1 MKDCSNNIRT
11 AYVTKLNGFISYNG
25 KNVPVY
31 GDDSFK
37 TAPQNYIII
46 SDISEAAQ
54 NTNQSFTS
62 NVNVTIDIF
71 SEQYMT
77 RDNAVVDNI
86 ANQILT
92 LLLPSTGIIDIG
104 DVSFQIHAMS
114 RLSSRYL
121 SIVNGQ
127 NYIIRKILV
136 INNLVNQK

>member
-11 AYVTKLNGFISYNG
+11 AYLNKLNGYITYNG

-37 TAPQNYIII
+37 TPPQNYVIIGEI
-46 SDISEAAQ
+46 LESAQ

-62 NVNVTIDIF
+62 NVDVTIDIF
-71 SEQYMT
+71 SEQYMK
-77 RDNAVVDNI
+77 RDNAIVDDI

-92 LLLPSTGIIDIG
+92 LLIPTTGIADIG
-104 DVSFQIHAMS
+104 DSSFQIHAMA
-114 RLSSRYL
+114 RTSSRYL
-121 SIVNGQ
+121 AIDTGNK
-127 NYIIRKILV
+127 YIARKILI

>member
-114 RLSSRYL
+114 RLSSRYHQSTQLLIQQL
-121 SIVNGQ
+121 SKQTAVFLQ
-127 NYIIRKILV
+127 V
-136 INNLVNQK
+136 

>member
-11 AYVTKLNGFISYNG
+11 AYLTKLNGLISYNG
-25 KNVPVY
+25 KNVAVY

-37 TAPQNYIII
+37 TPPQNYVVIG
-46 SDISEAAQ
+46 DISESAD

-71 SEQYMT
+71 SQQYMT
-77 RDNAVVDNI
+77 RDNSIVDNI

-104 DVSFQIHAMS
+104 DASFQIHAMS
-114 RLSSRYL
+114 RTLSRYL
-121 SIVNGQ
+121 SLDSGQ
-127 NYIIRKILV
+127 NYIARKILV